1 MTPELRAT
9 LLIAANGALAVTQA
23 IIALFFYKFWSRSGD
38 RLFMLFAT
46 AFLILAGQ
54 RLVLTV
60 AREWG
65 ENMVWLYGLRLTAF
79 VLIVYAIVDKNRARR
94 QTLVEE

>member
-9 LLIAANGALAVTQA
+9 LLIAANGALTVTQA
-23 IIALFFYKFWSRSGD
+23 IIALFFFKFSVRSGD
-38 RLFMLFAT
+38 RLFTLFAT
-46 AFLILAGQ
+46 AFAILAAQ

-65 ENMVWLYGLRLTAF
+65 ENMVWLYGLRLAAF
-79 VLIVYAIVDKNRARR
+79 VLIVYAIVDKNRSRR
-94 QTLVEE
+94 PVIAEE